1 MNPGVYIVGAFD
13 RAGSYTTR
21 NNKVIHFC
29 EVVVRTDTATEIRR
43 ISSMNDVFGRFKRD
57 DDVVIPVRFA
67 ASEGGYLNCWEAFPK
82 N

>member
-13 RAGSYTTR
+13 RAGSCTTR

-43 ISSMNDVFGRFKRD
+43 ISSMNNVFDHFKRD
-57 DDVVIPVRFA
+57 EDVVIPVRFS
-67 ASEGGYLNCWEAFPK
+67 ASEGGYFNCWEAFPK

>member
-43 ISSMNDVFGRFKRD
+43 ISSMNDVFSRFKRD
-57 DDVVIPVRFA
+57 EDVAIPVRYA

>member
-29 EVVVRTDTATEIRR
+29 EVVVRTDTAT
-43 ISSMNDVFGRFKRD
+43 
-57 DDVVIPVRFA
+57 
-67 ASEGGYLNCWEAFPK
+67 
-82 N
+82 

>member
-21 NNKVIHFC
+21 KNKVIQFC

-57 DDVVIPVRFA
+57 EDVVIPVRFG